1 MRIMVNVQKHRSVR
15 NGNQRL
21 RSDLS
26 VARRHEFV
34 ETCDLMISDATE
46 SAGESCLRLGAVEL
60 GFFDQ

>member
-1 MRIMVNVQKHRSVR
+1 MWIMVNVQKHRSVR
-15 NGNQRL
+15 NCNQRL

-34 ETCDLMISDATE
+34 ETRDLMISDATE
-46 SAGESCLRLGAVEL
+46 SAGESCLRLDAVEL